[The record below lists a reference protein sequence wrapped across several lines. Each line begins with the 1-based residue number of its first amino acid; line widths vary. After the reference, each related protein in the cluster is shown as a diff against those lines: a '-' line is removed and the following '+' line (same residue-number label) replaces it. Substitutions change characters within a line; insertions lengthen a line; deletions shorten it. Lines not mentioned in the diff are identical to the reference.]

1 MWGYSSYACG
11 AHPGTLA
18 SHSSVG
24 GKYKEIGKGRIN
36 SQVSYCLRLFP
47 LTITECLGWGNSYR
61 AGLFR
66 SMVSRDRKAKNRMP
80 ASPSCVRTLC
90 CSHGQTLER
99 ELRCHLWKVPPPVN
113 NLHGYVCL
121 GRNRA
126 HPHRDRNLH
135 TTNQRKDNPSPL
147 K

>member
-18 SHSSVG
+18 LRSSVG
-24 GKYKEIGKGRIN
+24 EKYEEIGKGRIN

-47 LTITECLGWGNSYR
+47 LTITECLGWGDSYR

-66 SMVSRDRKAKNRMP
+66 SMVLRDRKAKNRMP

-99 ELRCHLWKVPPPVN
+99 ELRCHLWKVPH
-113 NLHGYVCL
+113 LLITYVVTCVWA
-121 GRNRA
+121 GTG
-126 HPHRDRNLH
+126 HIH
-135 TTNQRKDNPSPL
+135 TGIETYTPL
-147 K
+147 IRERTTRPL